1 MTHARATIGRYW
13 LLSAALLLASET
25 EARAGLIAL
34 TASLDGAQET
44 PPNASPGTGSAAL
57 ILDDVNRTLI
67 TAVTFA
73 DLTGPTPQ
81 AGTISA
87 IYLGPPGIAGPIL
100 HPFATA
106 PSGVRSGSFTDI
118 WTGLTAANIA
128 ALETGGTYINIV
140 TTAFPAGEI
149 RGQITAVVPEPGS
162 LVLLGLGLV
171 GGTGLA
177 VRVRTGRQGGGRN
190 ERRSG

>member
-1 MTHARATIGRYW
+1 MTHARATVGRYW
-13 LLSAALLLASET
+13 LLSAALLLASGT
-25 EARAGLIAL
+25 DARAGLIAL
-34 TASLDGAQET
+34 TATLDGAQET
-44 PPNASPGTGSAAL
+44 PPNPSPGTGSAAL
-57 ILDDVNRTLI
+57 ILDNVNDTLI
-67 TAVTFA
+67 TAVTFS
-73 DLTGPTPQ
+73 DLTGPTPL

-87 IYLGPPGIAGPIL
+87 IYLGPPGVAGTIL

-106 PSGVRSGSFTDI
+106 PTGVTSGSFTDI
-118 WTGLTAANIA
+118 WTGLTAANIT

-140 TTAFPAGEI
+140 TTAFPGGEI
-149 RGQITAVVPEPGS
+149 RGQILVVPEPGS

-177 VRVRTGRQGGGRN
+177 LRVRTGRPGGGRS